1 MSEEQKGTSEK
12 SEKKDGI
19 KPSQVGAAALAAVT
33 AAFLGSTLGVAGTVA
48 GAGIASVVSTV
59 GGEFYL
65 RSFRRTK
72 DAALALADSTTRQQ
86 AELTQPPP
94 QTPEQR
100 TAGYHPAAPGRAGR
114 RNDRLPGPGSGQRP
128 PWGQRPPTNAMSPAN
143 AMRPNTMPPA
153 NRMPPNTMPPG
164 PGAGRFVDADRTVA
178 IPQVNRQLPV
188 GDSGSRAAQQRRG
201 YNLRWPLIIGTSV
214 AAFLIAILA
223 ITGFEGAT
231 GKSISG
237 NEVANV
243 GHWWTNDGSGQPDNP
258 PTSEDDGT
266 VQPSQSQVPTT
277 TSQNGSSTTKSPT
290 SASSTP
296 STSVPKQSTS
306 VPSSAGTLTPSAPS
320 TSAPEAS
327 KTPRT
332 QNSPPSNSNNA
343 PGNGNTPGTGTQRS
357 GSGGGAG
364 DNN

>member
-1 MSEEQKGTSEK
+1 M
-12 SEKKDGI
+12 

-86 AELTQPPP
+86 TELTQPPP

-100 TAGYHPAAPGRAGR
+100 TADYHPAAPGRAGR
-114 RNDRLPGPGSGQRP
+114 RNDRLPGPGAGHQP
-128 PWGQRPPTNAMSPAN
+128 PWGQRPPTN
-143 AMRPNTMPPA
+143 TMPPNSMPST
-153 NRMPPNTMPPG
+153 NRIPPHTIPPG
-164 PGAGRFVDADRTVA
+164 GGAGRFVDADRTVV

-258 PTSEDDGT
+258 PTGEDDGT

-290 SASSTP
+290 STSSTP

-306 VPSSAGTLTPSAPS
+306 VPSSSAGTLTPSAPS
-320 TSAPEAS
+320 TNAPEAS

-332 QNSPPSNSNNA
+332 QNSPPSNSNNT

-364 DNN
+364 DN